1 MNRLMSFFRS
11 VKVTFSTIVVLIGA
25 GLLAAPFYTALLPV
39 EFQSL
44 LVGLTGTLLNLL
56 LVAGVVYMFFNW
68 MFDSWRYGKKFVST
82 INLMVG
88 LAVIV
93 LGAGLLVN
101 SYILGLWTGVFG
113 PEHACMLALIALGAG
128 LADRSYVNIRYLT
141 GKPAAPARERL
152 APPTVVREMTK
163 EEVVADTEEDL
174 GDVAEAKLAELTK

>member
-25 GLLAAPFYTALLPV
+25 GLLAAPFYTTLLPV
-39 EFQSL
+39 EFQSI

-101 SYILGLWTGVFG
+101 SYMLGLWTGVFG

-128 LADRSYVNIRYLT
+128 LADRSYVNLRYLT

-152 APPTVVREMTK
+152 AIPSK
-163 EEVVADTEEDL
+163 EEVVEAVEDTVEDL
-174 GDVAEAKLAELTK
+174 GDAAEAKLAELTK